1 LGERLRSAFEHPV
14 DIGSEHHITV
24 SAGVAHAIVRPRV
37 GAAADLTRDADTA
50 MYRSKDRG
58 GNAVTVFDDSM
69 REQVARR
76 LSVESELRRALAHNE
91 LEVHYQPVV
100 SLVTGSIEGFEA
112 LARWRKGDEWVSPA
126 EFIPVAEESGLIIPL
141 GGWVLTEACAQLQ
154 KWRSMPGCEQLT
166 MSVNVSPQQLR
177 SSDVV
182 AMVRAALSISELDG
196 NALWLEITE
205 SSMVL
210 DTTDTVATF
219 EALHRLGPRICVDDF
234 GTGFSSLSYLQQFEI
249 DRLKIDR
256 SFVIAMG
263 TGTQGRS
270 LVSAILAIARTL
282 RIDVVAEGIE
292 TEDQAESLIALGCR
306 GAQGYFFGRPAP
318 ASSVDYLLSGR
329 VAGA

>member
-1 LGERLRSAFEHPV
+1 
-14 DIGSEHHITV
+14 
-24 SAGVAHAIVRPRV
+24 
-37 GAAADLTRDADTA
+37 
-50 MYRSKDRG
+50 
-58 GNAVTVFDDSM
+58 
-69 REQVARR
+69 
-76 LSVESELRRALAHNE
+76 LAHGE

-112 LARWRKGDEWVSPA
+112 LARWRRGDEWVSPA

-141 GGWVLTEACAQLQ
+141 GGWVLTEACEQLQ
-154 KWRSMPGCEQLT
+154 KWRAIEGCEQLT

-182 AMVRAALSISELDG
+182 AMVRAALSISQLDG
-196 NALWLEITE
+196 SALWLEITE

-210 DTTDTVATF
+210 DTTDTAATF
-219 EALHRLGPRICVDDF
+219 EALHRLGARVCVDDF

-256 SFVIAMG
+256 SFVVAMA
-263 TGTQGRS
+263 TGSQGRS

-292 TEDQAESLIALGCR
+292 TEEQAEGLIALGCR
-306 GAQGYFFGRPAP
+306 GAQGFLFGRPSP

-329 VAGA
+329 VTGA